1 MQGCTSLPTKD
12 KDVSHLTILFEAKA
26 FLEEIDQAEEGGY
39 GPPKAKF
46 MRLDYSGQ
54 LWGADFKNRCY
65 TGKIWE
71 LQPRFQV

>member
-1 MQGCTSLPTKD
+1 M
-12 KDVSHLTILFEAKA
+12 
-26 FLEEIDQAEEGGY
+26 
-39 GPPKAKF
+39 KAKF